1 MDDKKVVDEIKLIN
15 TTLVFYAAIVDSLL
29 EMLYING
36 VIDKEEY
43 SENLTNRIDNIEKE
57 AKTPKNETEIP
68 IMWWGKGGDA

>member
-57 AKTPKNETEIP
+57 VDTPKNETEIP
-68 IMWWGKGGDA
+68 TMYWGKGGDA